1 MYDVTIKVAL
11 NGYLVRVG
19 CQRLVFSSKEELLT
33 ELNNYLSFPNETEQR
48 LRERSIN
55 SAILGYSDNTTR
67 CVPEPYTAVNTE
79 TEDRDAD

>member
-1 MYDVTIKVAL
+1 MYYVTIKVAL

-55 SAILGYSDNTTR
+55 SALLGYPYNTTQ
-67 CVPEPYTAVNTE
+67 CVHEPYTAANTDIE
-79 TEDRDAD
+79 SKDAD

>member
-1 MYDVTIKVAL
+1 MYYVTIKVAL

-67 CVPEPYTAVNTE
+67 CVPEPCAAVNTE
-79 TEDRDAD
+79 AEDRDAD

>member
-1 MYDVTIKVAL
+1 MYYVTIKVAL

-67 CVPEPYTAVNTE
+67 CVPEPYTEA
-79 TEDRDAD
+79 EDRDAD

>member
-19 CQRLVFSSKEELLT
+19 CQRLVFSVKEELLT
-33 ELNNYLSFPNETEQR
+33 ELDNYLSAPHETEQR

-55 SAILGYSDNTTR
+55 SAILGYSENAQRPMPQDYAG
-67 CVPEPYTAVNTE
+67 VDSEI
-79 TEDRDAD
+79 EDRNAD